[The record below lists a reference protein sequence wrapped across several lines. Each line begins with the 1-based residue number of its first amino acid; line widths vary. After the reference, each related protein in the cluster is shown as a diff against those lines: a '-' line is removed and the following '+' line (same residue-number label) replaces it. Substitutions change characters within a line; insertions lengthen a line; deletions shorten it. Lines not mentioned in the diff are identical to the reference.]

1 MAGYQKS
8 DYALNKY
15 GKGIVYRFADGTFEL
30 TEQAYIEWK
39 TGKPVTPEEIQSGQ
53 YEFWQEEFARFKAL
67 SDEEFL
73 RQARGDNREAKRCTS
88 WESMTNTFSDPEASL
103 EEAYER
109 KIEYIEKW
117 ARIEQA
123 MKNLSEKQR
132 RRAYLY
138 FIQGMTTRQI
148 AKYEGVKQSNVWK
161 SISNFQKKI
170 FKNLKKWGVKPPE
183 KIH

>member
-73 RQARGDNREAKRCTS
+73 RQAQGDNREAKRCTS

-117 ARIEQA
+117 TRIEQA

-132 RRAYLY
+132 RRAKLY
-138 FIQGMTTRQI
+138 FIYGLKTREI
-148 AKYEGVKQSNVWK
+148 ASQERVSQNAIWK
-161 SISNFQKKI
+161 NHIPIKKI
-170 FKNLKKWGVKPPE
+170 F
-183 KIH
+183 I